1 MNKRIFCIVLLTLL
15 LSACGSKP
23 AWDKEQVPAA
33 SQSQRL
39 MADHVKVAWSL
50 SDAAASDAGIGKRIR
65 LEVKK
70 TDGTPVDRFQLNHEK
85 LLHLIVISRDLSYFN
100 HIHPEHKGGG
110 VFEIENAFPAGGEYR
125 VIADFKPE
133 NGDSMT
139 KMEWVQVEGKKV
151 EAAQVVPDEKLVRVV
166 DGKRVALA
174 MEGLEAKKP
183 VKLTFTL
190 TDEQTNQPMTDLQSY
205 LGAIGHVVILSED
218 GERYVHVHAE
228 EGQGTGPDAVFEATF
243 PRSGVYK
250 IWGQFQR
257 NQQVF
262 TAAYVVKVP

>member
-1 MNKRIFCIVLLTLL
+1 MNKRIFCILLLTLL
-15 LSACGSKP
+15 VSACGSKP
-23 AWDKEQVPAA
+23 AWDTEQAPAA

-39 MADHVKVAWSL
+39 AEENVMVSWSL
-50 SDAAASDAGIGKRIR
+50 SDAASLDANLRKRIR

-70 TDGTPVDRFQLNHEK
+70 ADGNPVEGFRLNHEK
-85 LLHLIVISRDLSYFN
+85 LLHLIVISRDLSTFS
-100 HIHPEHKGGG
+100 HIHPEHKGNG
-110 VFEIENAFPAGGEYR
+110 VFEIENSFPAGGDYR
-125 VIADFKPE
+125 VIADFIPE
-133 NGDSMT
+133 NGDPMA
-139 KMEWVQVEGKKV
+139 KMEWIQVEGKQV
-151 EAAQVVPDEKLVRVV
+151 ETQQVVPDEELAQVI

-174 MEGLEAKKP
+174 MEGLTARNP

-190 TDEQTNQPMTDLQSY
+190 TDENTNQELADLEPY

-257 NQQVF
+257 NKQVF
-262 TAAYVVKVP
+262 TAGFVVKVP